1 MTSNWFPRFVSVLP
15 FARITTYSNP
25 TISFVNQ
32 FLEMFWNRNTKFH
45 QIILIGIFSILIGSS
60 EPFRKLSPD
69 ENQDRLKTCGK
80 FQLQKF
86 PDNRFNKDNQIIFN
100 DTSLFDTSVLDK
112 LVTFTGQ
119 LKDGVA
125 FYATATAISPHHV
138 LTSSYVVLD
147 EQKNWRYIPQPAKCT
162 GSADIEVPSE
172 VLKAFTDLPLAG
184 ATILSVCNSSNQLV
198 EDFTRKLML
207 AEIKDGNFKNY
218 FCLKNET
225 TSQEGDVLSSYGRA
239 WDPDYYKLYLRKLQF
254 VRFIYDKIVTE
265 QYEAKDG
272 FASALVKE
280 ETGKNILLGIDM
292 GAKGQT
298 IGQGNGI
305 FYNIVD
311 YQDKICKLAGICEVS
326 IITTTTSTTPPTT
339 STTTQAPTTP
349 STSSEKPNITISTTS
364 STNPHPKPS
373 PTSIPSKAP
382 EDSEPQENSNR
393 RLEMDVDE
401 EYEEY
406 LARKKESEKDYE
418 DVDDD
423 IVVSRDF
430 FAKAGKRELSVFVL
444 VLIIVMGVVQ

>member
-1 MTSNWFPRFVSVLP
+1 M
-15 FARITTYSNP
+15 
-25 TISFVNQ
+25 
-32 FLEMFWNRNTKFH
+32 
-45 QIILIGIFSILIGSS
+45 ILIGIFSILIGSS
-60 EPFRKLSPD
+60 ESYRILTPD

-311 YQDKICKLAGICEVS
+311 YQDKICKLAGICDVP
-326 IITTTTSTTPPTT
+326 IITTTTSTAPPTT
-339 STTTQAPTTP
+339 TTTTTTHAPSTPTTTPEKPSTTISAT
-349 STSSEKPNITISTTS
+349 STTI
-364 STNPHPKPS
+364 PQLKPS
-373 PTSIPSKAP
+373 PTSIPSTAP
-382 EDSEPQENSNR
+382 EPSEPRENPNR

-430 FAKAGKRELSVFVL
+430 FAKAGQRELYVFVL
-444 VLIIVMGVVQ
+444 VLIVVMVFV